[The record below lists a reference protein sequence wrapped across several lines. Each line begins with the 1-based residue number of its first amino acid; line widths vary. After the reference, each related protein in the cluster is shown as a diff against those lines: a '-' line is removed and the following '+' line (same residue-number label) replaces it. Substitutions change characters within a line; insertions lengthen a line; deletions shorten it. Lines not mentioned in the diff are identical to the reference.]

1 VLRHASIRLEIEK
14 LDRKIML
21 TRIALAISLFA
32 GTLLVAN
39 LPYAGSALAERVYN
53 TMTRQW
59 EDVDP
64 MRRMQLRKNPPAKY
78 KKRTVMVRTNERPGT
93 IIIDTN
99 RKFLY
104 YIVEDNVAIRYGVG
118 VGKEGFEW
126 NGVVTV
132 KRKEEWPTWT
142 PPAEMRRREAAA
154 GRILPA
160 SMEGGPENPLGSRA
174 LYLFQGGRDTL
185 YRIHGTNQPW
195 TIGLN
200 LSSGCIRMMN
210 KDVQD
215 LYQRANIGTKVIVV
229 GPNDRAERYLT
240 EYTNPLQMIFGG

>member
-1 VLRHASIRLEIEK
+1 MIIRL
-14 LDRKIML
+14 
-21 TRIALAISLFA
+21 ALAFA
-32 GTLLVAN
+32 VATTAMFASNLIASSPAKAELVF
-39 LPYAGSALAERVYN
+39 N

-59 EDVDP
+59 ENIDP
-64 MRRMQLRKNPPAKY
+64 MRRLQNRKRPPAKY
-78 KKRTVMVRTNERPGT
+78 NRRTVLVRTSEQPGT

-99 RKFLY
+99 NKFLY
-104 YIVEDNVAIRYGVG
+104 LITGENRAIRYGVG

-126 NGVVTV
+126 NGTVRV

-142 PPAEMRRREAAA
+142 PPAAMRARERAK

-160 SMEGGPENPLGSRA
+160 SMKGGPDNPLGARA

-210 KDVQD
+210 RDVED
-215 LYQRANIGTKVIVV
+215 LYARAPIGTKVIVV
-229 GPNDRAERYLT
+229 GPGQSASRYVTEVGNPFRAMRT
-240 EYTNPLQMIFGG
+240 IFGG

>member
-1 VLRHASIRLEIEK
+1 MDGYAPSWNGMDGDRMLKKIVIAVLLIV
-14 LDRKIML
+14 
-21 TRIALAISLFA
+21 
-32 GTLLVAN
+32 GTLVVGS
-39 LPYAGSALAERVYN
+39 LPYASEANAERVFN

-59 EDVDP
+59 EEVDP
-64 MRRMQLRKNPPAKY
+64 MRRMHMRKNPPAKY
-78 KKRTVMVRTNERPGT
+78 KRRTVMVRTNERPGT

-99 RKFLY
+99 RKYLY
-104 YIVEDNVAIRYGVG
+104 YLVEDNVAIRYGVG

-154 GRILPA
+154 GRTLPA
-160 SMEGGPENPLGSRA
+160 SMEGGPNNPLGSRA

-215 LYQRANIGTKVIVV
+215 LFARADIGTKVIVV
-229 GPNDRAERYLT
+229 GPNDRADRYLT
-240 EYTNPLQMIFGG
+240 EFVNPLQMIFGG